1 MKKAIHFTLVM
12 SLICLIMA
20 FASCKKPEDEE
31 KGLVEITYVA
41 NGGNIEVT
49 THNIEVGMI
58 SGLYV
63 PTRDNYKFL
72 GWYKEADFS
81 GETYFNYEATKAEK
95 ITLYAKWE
103 IIIDYD
109 KVTNTK
115 AAINALVKIIS
126 LEDEDQIIYA
136 RTLYDD
142 LNIDEKRLITN
153 YSDLEKAELYL
164 SSLKQIEGYKK
175 DAQTVIDLIDK
186 IGEIIDENEEEN
198 INNAKAAYDALSK
211 PARQYVTNYD
221 KLTDSMKKLESYL
234 LNQMYSDAKAM
245 NVMIAK
251 IPSIVSYPDK
261 TYIYEVKDAY
271 DNLRPAAK
279 KYVNLYYKLENALQA
294 IDDIE
299 KNTNQITYVLGNSI
313 YTSREELFIA
323 FMSDYYY
330 FINANFGSVTL
341 ETRNIK
347 TCQDF
352 LDYASNYNAG
362 RGQMRAIGDEFAEYY
377 LTRDVNGIMEN
388 QSASTFIGY
397 CLENN
402 KHRDFIDFLSRFFA
416 YWRIDE
422 GYANKTNYGA
432 DLYAEAWAALVDTCK
447 FFYYT
452 VDTCYVKSERMKDCY
467 NFTSSV
473 VYGELPTLL
482 RGEVKLPTG
491 LKLRGY
497 RFAGWYDSPNYD
509 GEPIKAVK
517 PGQKV
522 ILYAKWEKDENQQ
535 SVDAA
540 SKVEVYIYNLTTE
553 KANITSSTI
562 GYVRSM
568 YDNLT
573 EYGKTL
579 VSNYNE
585 LVEIEN
591 NTTVQ
596 ILLGYYNHISTEY
609 YLEKNSSF

>member
-1 MKKAIHFTLVM
+1 MKKVIQFTLVL
-12 SLICLIMA
+12 SLICLVLT
-20 FASCKKPEDEE
+20 FTSCKKTNN
-31 KGLVEITYVA
+31 KGVVEITYVA

-58 SGLYV
+58 SGLYM

-72 GWYKEADFS
+72 GWFKQEDFS
-81 GETYFNYEATKAEK
+81 GEAYFNYEATKTEK
-95 ITLYAKWE
+95 VTLYAKWE

-109 KVTNTK
+109 KVANTK
-115 AAINALVKIIS
+115 DAINALIKIIS
-126 LEDEDQIIYA
+126 LEDEEQIIYA
-136 RTLYDD
+136 RTLYDE
-142 LNIDEKRLITN
+142 LNIDEKSLITN
-153 YSDLEKAELYL
+153 YSYLGNAELYL
-164 SSLKQIEGYKK
+164 SSLKQTERYKK
-175 DAQTVIDLIDK
+175 EAQTVVDLIDK
-186 IGEIIDENEEEN
+186 IGETIDENEEEN
-198 INNAKAAYDALSK
+198 INNAKAAYDALAKASR
-211 PARQYVTNYD
+211 PYVTNYD
-221 KLTDSMKKLESYL
+221 KLTDSMKKLESYI
-234 LNQMYSDAKAM
+234 LNQRYSDAKAM

-251 IPSIVSYPDK
+251 IPSIVSYSDK

-271 DNLRPAAK
+271 DNLRLDAK

-299 KNTNQITYVLGNSI
+299 KSPNQITYVLGSSI

-352 LDYASNYNAG
+352 LDYASDYNAG

-377 LTRDVNGIMEN
+377 LTRDINGIMEN

-422 GYANKTNYGA
+422 GYAKKDNYGA

-452 VDTCYVKSERMKDCY
+452 VDTCYVKTDRMKDCY

-482 RGEVKLPTG
+482 KGEVILPTS

-497 RFAGWYDSPNYD
+497 SFIGWYDNPNYE
-509 GEPIKAVK
+509 GEPVKSVK

-522 ILYAKWEKDENQQ
+522 ILYAKWAKDEIQQ
-535 SVDAA
+535 SIDNA

-553 KANITSSTI
+553 KANITSTTI
-562 GYVRSM
+562 GYVRTM

-579 VSNYNE
+579 VSNYDE
-585 LVEIEN
+585 LVEMEN
-591 NTTVQ
+591 SSTIQT
-596 ILLGYYNHISTEY
+596 LLSYYQHISTKY
-609 YLEKNSSF
+609 YLKKEL

>member
-397 CLENN
+397 CYHNN
-402 KHRDFIDFLSRFFA
+402 LFTDFLDFLITFFA
-416 YWRIDE
+416 WWRNDE
-422 GYANKTNYGA
+422 GCTCFDPYNHA
-432 DLYAEAWAALVDTCK
+432 DEFFNSSWAALVDTSKLFYLTSETVYHWQSFRVKYALDHIPGVILQHPTKENPK
-447 FFYYT
+447 FWVAGYEFLGYIEEDGKQLANFKRKDNYKYWE
-452 VDTCYVKSERMKDCY
+452 VEEKKIHKVYVKDYK
-467 NFTSSV
+467 
-473 VYGELPTLL
+473 
-482 RGEVKLPTG
+482 
-491 LKLRGY
+491 
-497 RFAGWYDSPNYD
+497 
-509 GEPIKAVK
+509 
-517 PGQKV
+517 KV
-522 ILYAKWEKDENQQ
+522 DPA
-535 SVDAA
+535 
-540 SKVEVYIYNLTTE
+540 
-553 KANITSSTI
+553 
-562 GYVRSM
+562 
-568 YDNLT
+568 
-573 EYGKTL
+573 
-579 VSNYNE
+579 
-585 LVEIEN
+585 
-591 NTTVQ
+591 
-596 ILLGYYNHISTEY
+596 
-609 YLEKNSSF
+609 